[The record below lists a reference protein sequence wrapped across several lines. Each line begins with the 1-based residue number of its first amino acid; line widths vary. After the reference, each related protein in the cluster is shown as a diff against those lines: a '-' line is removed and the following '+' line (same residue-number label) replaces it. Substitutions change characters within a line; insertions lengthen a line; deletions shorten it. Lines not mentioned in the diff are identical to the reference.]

1 MLTIIVIRSGN
12 NDDQTNFRIE
22 KEFENAAAKGL
33 RPCSYSSFY
42 FTKSS
47 KRLSKRVCR
56 PKV

>member
-33 RPCSYSSFY
+33 RPCSYSVSLL
-42 FTKSS
+42 
-47 KRLSKRVCR
+47 RL
-56 PKV
+56 

>member
-33 RPCSYSSFY
+33 RPCQHLPFD
-42 FTKSS
+42 FS
-47 KRLSKRVCR
+47 KRLK
-56 PKV
+56 